1 MHLYNFK
8 YLFIKINVN
17 LIFRDRFRTTLN
29 IVADALG
36 AGIITHYYKKN
47 TMQTSIQEEE
57 IELDTST

>member
-1 MHLYNFK
+1 MHLYIFK
-8 YLFIKINVN
+8 YLFIKININ

-47 TMQTSIQEEE
+47 MQTSIQEEE
-57 IELDTST
+57 MELYIST

>member
-8 YLFIKINVN
+8 YLFIKININ

-47 TMQTSIQEEE
+47 TQTSIQEEE
-57 IELDTST
+57 MELYIST